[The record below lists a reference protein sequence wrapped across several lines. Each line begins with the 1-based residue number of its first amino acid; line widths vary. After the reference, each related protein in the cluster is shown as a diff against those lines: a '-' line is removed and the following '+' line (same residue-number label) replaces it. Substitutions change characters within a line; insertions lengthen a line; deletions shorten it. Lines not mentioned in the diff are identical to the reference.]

1 MLKYIKGK
9 PSTTTCQRLMARA
22 NHMAVGE
29 PWSPDDSENNMAEIN
44 DENAARVKFMFP
56 ALFG

>member
-1 MLKYIKGK
+1 
-9 PSTTTCQRLMARA
+9 MARA